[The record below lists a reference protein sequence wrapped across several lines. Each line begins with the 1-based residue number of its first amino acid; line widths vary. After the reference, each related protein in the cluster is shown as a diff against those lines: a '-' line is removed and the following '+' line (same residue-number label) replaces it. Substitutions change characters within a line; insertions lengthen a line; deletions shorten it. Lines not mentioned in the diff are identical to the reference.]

1 MALLSMDGTESVP
14 AAAAAP
20 TDLIRDTDTARFTA
34 DVLEASK
41 QVPVIVDFWAPWC
54 GPCKTLG
61 PILEK
66 LVREYG
72 GRVKLMK
79 INVDEN
85 QELAG
90 QMRVQSIPMVVAFKD
105 GRPVDGF
112 AGALPESQIRSFIE
126 RVTGGGGS
134 PLDQALAEAK
144 AALDEGDHETAGAIY
159 SEVLEHDGT
168 NAAAHAGLARA
179 LMAAG
184 QTDDAREYIDGLTDK
199 LRQSGEVSAVITA
212 LELAAEAAE
221 AGDNG
226 AADELRA
233 KVAADPNDHEARYQL
248 ALALY
253 GANKSEEA
261 VDELIH
267 IIKTKRDWND
277 DAARKQ
283 LLKIFEALGFT
294 NPIAVAGRRKLSTV
308 LFS

>member
-1 MALLSMDGTESVP
+1 MALLNMDGTGSAPV
-14 AAAAAP
+14 AAAAA
-20 TDLIRDTDTARFTA
+20 DLIRDTDTPRFKT
-34 DVLEASK
+34 DVLDASK
-41 QVPVIVDFWAPWC
+41 QVPIIVDFWAPWC

-61 PILEK
+61 PMLEK

-85 QELAG
+85 EELAA

-126 RVTGGGGS
+126 RLTGGGGS

-159 SEVLEHDGT
+159 NEVLQHDGT
-168 NAAAHAGLARA
+168 SAAAHAGLART

-184 QTDDAREYIDGLTDK
+184 HVDEARDYVDGLTNK
-199 LRQSGEVSAVITA
+199 LRASQDVVAVISA
-212 LELAAEAAE
+212 LELAAEA
-221 AGDNG
+221 GDTG
-226 AADELRA
+226 AADELRG
-233 KVAADPNDHEARYQL
+233 KLAADPNDHETRYQL

-261 VDELIH
+261 IDELIH
-267 IIKTKRDWND
+267 IIKAKRDWNE

>member
-1 MALLSMDGTESVP
+1 MALLNMDGSGVP
-14 AAAAAP
+14 AAPAAA
-20 TDLIRDTDTARFTA
+20 DLIRDTSTAAFTN
-34 DVLEASK
+34 DVVNGSK

-54 GPCKTLG
+54 GPCKQLT

-85 QELAG
+85 QELAA
-90 QMRVQSIPMVVAFKD
+90 QLRVQSIPMVYAFKD
-105 GRPVDGF
+105 GRPVDAF
-112 AGALPESQIRSFIE
+112 QGALPESQVRSFIE
-126 RVTGGGGS
+126 RLTGGGGS
-134 PLDQALAEAK
+134 PIDQALEEAH
-144 AALDEGDHETAGAIY
+144 AALEAGDHETAMSIY
-159 SEVLEHDGT
+159 GEILQHDGESAT
-168 NAAAHAGLARA
+168 AHAGLARA

-184 QTDDAREYIDGLTDK
+184 HMDDAREYVDALTDK
-199 LRQSGEVSAVITA
+199 LRATKEVGGVISA
-212 LELAAEAAE
+212 LELAAEAAG
-221 AGDNG
+221 AGDTG

-233 KVAADPNDHEARYQL
+233 KLAADAGDHETRYQL

-261 VDELIH
+261 IDELIE
-267 IIKTKRDWND
+267 IIKRKRDWNE

-294 NPIAVAGRRKLSTV
+294 HPVSVAGRRKLSAV

>member
-1 MALLSMDGTESVP
+1 MALLNMDGTGS
-14 AAAAAP
+14 AP
-20 TDLIRDTDTARFTA
+20 LPGGATDLIRDTDTANFAA
-34 DVLEASK
+34 DVINASK
-41 QVPVIVDFWAPWC
+41 QVPIIVDFWAPWC

-61 PILEK
+61 PMLEN

-79 INVDEN
+79 INVDDN
-85 QELAG
+85 QELAA

-126 RVTGGGGS
+126 RLTGGGGS
-134 PLDQALAEAK
+134 PVDQALAEAQG
-144 AALDEGDHETAGAIY
+144 ALDEGDHETAMAIFA
-159 SEVLEHDGT
+159 EVLQHDGN
-168 NAAAHAGLARA
+168 NAAAHAGMARSLIA
-179 LMAAG
+179 SGAM
-184 QTDDAREYIDGLTDK
+184 DDAREYVDALEDK
-199 LRQSGEVSAVITA
+199 IRASTEVAAVISA
-212 LELAAEAAE
+212 LELAAEA
-221 AGDNG
+221 GDTG

-233 KVAADPNDHEARYQL
+233 KLAQDPDDHQTRYEL

-261 VDELIH
+261 IDELIT
-267 IIKTKRDWND
+267 IIQKKRDWNE

-294 NPIAVAGRRKLSTV
+294 NPISVAGRRKLSAV

>member
-1 MALLSMDGTESVP
+1 MALLNMDGTGSAPVP
-14 AAAAAP
+14 GGAA
-20 TDLIRDTDTARFTA
+20 DLIRDTDTAHFTA
-34 DVLEASK
+34 DVINASK

-85 QELAG
+85 QELAA

-112 AGALPESQIRSFIE
+112 QGALPESQLRSFIE

-134 PLDQALAEAK
+134 PLDQALAEGNG
-144 AALDEGDHETAGAIY
+144 ALEAGDHETAMAIF
-159 SEVLEHDGT
+159 SEVLQHDET
-168 NAAAHAGLARA
+168 NAAAHAGLARS
-179 LMAAG
+179 LMVG
-184 QTDDAREYIDGLTDK
+184 GSNDDAREYVDGLTDK
-199 LRQSGEVSAVITA
+199 LRASKEVSAVVTA
-212 LELAAEAAE
+212 LELAAEAAQ
-221 AGDNG
+221 AGDTG

-233 KVAADPNDHEARYQL
+233 KLSQNESDHETRYQL

-261 VDELIH
+261 IDELIA
-267 IIKTKRDWND
+267 IIKRKRDWNE

-294 NPIAVAGRRKLSTV
+294 NPITVAGRRKLSAV

>member
-1 MALLSMDGTESVP
+1 MALLNMDGTGSAPVP
-14 AAAAAP
+14 GGAA
-20 TDLIRDTDTARFTA
+20 DLIRDTDTAHFTA
-34 DVLEASK
+34 DVINASK

-85 QELAG
+85 QELAA

-112 AGALPESQIRSFIE
+112 QGALPESQLRSFIE

-134 PLDQALAEAK
+134 PLDQALAEGNG
-144 AALDEGDHETAGAIY
+144 ALEAGDHETAMAIF
-159 SEVLEHDGT
+159 SEVLQHDEN
-168 NAAAHAGLARA
+168 NAAAHAGLARS
-179 LMAAG
+179 LMVG
-184 QTDDAREYIDGLTDK
+184 GSNDDAREYVDGLTDK
-199 LRQSGEVSAVITA
+199 LRASKEVSAVVTA
-212 LELAAEAAE
+212 LELAAEAAQ
-221 AGDNG
+221 AGDTG

-233 KVAADPNDHEARYQL
+233 KLSQNENDHETRYQL

-261 VDELIH
+261 IDELIA
-267 IIKTKRDWND
+267 IIKRKRDWNE

-294 NPIAVAGRRKLSTV
+294 NPITVAGRRKLSAV

>member
-1 MALLSMDGTESVP
+1 MALLNMDGTGSAPVP
-14 AAAAAP
+14 GGAA
-20 TDLIRDTDTARFTA
+20 DLIRDTDTAHFTA
-34 DVLEASK
+34 DVINASK

-85 QELAG
+85 QELAA

-112 AGALPESQIRSFIE
+112 QGALPESQLRSFIE

-134 PLDQALAEAK
+134 PLDQALAEGNG
-144 AALDEGDHETAGAIY
+144 ALEAGDHETAMAIF
-159 SEVLEHDGT
+159 SEVLQHDEN
-168 NAAAHAGLARA
+168 NAAAHAGLARS
-179 LMAAG
+179 LMVG
-184 QTDDAREYIDGLTDK
+184 GSNDDAREYVDGLTDK
-199 LRQSGEVSAVITA
+199 LRASKEVSAVVTA
-212 LELAAEAAE
+212 LELAAEAAQ
-221 AGDNG
+221 AGDTG

-233 KVAADPNDHEARYQL
+233 KLSQNENDHETRYQL

-261 VDELIH
+261 IDELIA
-267 IIKTKRDWND
+267 IIKRKRDWNE

-294 NPIAVAGRRKLSTV
+294 NPITVAGRR
-308 LFS
+308 

>member
-1 MALLSMDGTESVP
+1 MALLNMDGTGSAPVP
-14 AAAAAP
+14 GGAA
-20 TDLIRDTDTARFTA
+20 DLIRDTDTAHFTA
-34 DVLEASK
+34 DVINASK

-85 QELAG
+85 QELAA

-112 AGALPESQIRSFIE
+112 QGALPESQLRSFIE

-134 PLDQALAEAK
+134 PLDQALAEGNG
-144 AALDEGDHETAGAIY
+144 ALEAGDHETAMAIF
-159 SEVLEHDGT
+159 SEVLQHDET
-168 NAAAHAGLARA
+168 NAAAHAGLARS
-179 LMAAG
+179 LMVG
-184 QTDDAREYIDGLTDK
+184 GSNDDAREYVDGLTDK
-199 LRQSGEVSAVITA
+199 LRASKEVSAVVTA
-212 LELAAEAAE
+212 LELAAEAAQ
-221 AGDNG
+221 AGDTG

-233 KVAADPNDHEARYQL
+233 KLSQNEDDHETRYQL

-261 VDELIH
+261 IDELIA
-267 IIKTKRDWND
+267 IIKRKRDWNE

-294 NPIAVAGRRKLSTV
+294 NPITVAGRRKLSAV

>member
-1 MALLSMDGTESVP
+1 MALLNMDGTGSAPVP
-14 AAAAAP
+14 GGAA
-20 TDLIRDTDTARFTA
+20 DLIRDTDTANFTA
-34 DVLEASK
+34 DVINASK

-61 PILEK
+61 PMIEK

-85 QELAG
+85 QELAA

-126 RVTGGGGS
+126 RLTGGGGS
-134 PLDQALAEAK
+134 PVDQALAEAQG
-144 AALDEGDHETAGAIY
+144 ALDEGDHETAMAIF
-159 SEVLEHDGT
+159 SEVLQHDEN
-168 NAAAHAGLARA
+168 NAAAHAGMARS
-179 LMAAG
+179 LMASG
-184 QTDDAREYIDGLTDK
+184 SNEDAREYVDALEDK
-199 LRQSGEVSAVITA
+199 LRASKEVTAVVSA
-212 LELAAEAAE
+212 LELAAEAAQ
-221 AGDNG
+221 AGDTG

-233 KVAADPNDHEARYQL
+233 KLAQNEDDHETRYQL

-253 GANKSEEA
+253 GASKSEEA
-261 VDELIH
+261 VDELIT
-267 IIKTKRDWND
+267 IIKKKRDWNE

-294 NPIAVAGRRKLSTV
+294 NPITVAGRRKLSAV

>member
-1 MALLSMDGTESVP
+1 MALLNMDGTGSAPVP
-14 AAAAAP
+14 GGAA
-20 TDLIRDTDTARFTA
+20 DLIRDTDTAHFTA
-34 DVLEASK
+34 DVINASK

-85 QELAG
+85 QELAA

-112 AGALPESQIRSFIE
+112 QGALPESQLRSFIE

-134 PLDQALAEAK
+134 PLDQALAEGNG
-144 AALDEGDHETAGAIY
+144 ALEAGDHETAMAIF
-159 SEVLEHDGT
+159 SEVLQHDET
-168 NAAAHAGLARA
+168 NAAAHAGLARS
-179 LMAAG
+179 LMVG
-184 QTDDAREYIDGLTDK
+184 GSNDDAREYVDGLTDK
-199 LRQSGEVSAVITA
+199 LRASKEVSAVVTA
-212 LELAAEAAE
+212 LELAAEAAQ
-221 AGDNG
+221 AGDTG

-233 KVAADPNDHEARYQL
+233 KLSQNENDHETRYQL

-261 VDELIH
+261 IDELIA
-267 IIKTKRDWND
+267 IIKRKRDWNE

-294 NPIAVAGRRKLSTV
+294 NPITVAGRRKLSAV

>member
-1 MALLSMDGTESVP
+1 MALLNMDGTSDGASP
-14 AAAAAP
+14 AAA
-20 TDLIRDTDTARFTA
+20 TDFIGETDTPRFKA
-34 DVLEASK
+34 DVLDASK
-41 QVPVIVDFWAPWC
+41 QVPIIVDFWAPWC

-66 LVREYG
+66 LVREYA

-85 QELAG
+85 QELAA

-112 AGALPESQIRSFIE
+112 AGALPESQVRSFIE
-126 RVTGGGGS
+126 RLTGGGGS
-134 PLDQALAEAK
+134 PIDQALVEAQ
-144 AALDEGDHETAGAIY
+144 AALEEGDHETAIAIF
-159 SEVLEHDGT
+159 SEVLQHDGE
-168 NAAAHAGLARA
+168 NATAHAGLARTLIA
-179 LMAAG
+179 SG
-184 QTDDAREYIDGLTDK
+184 QMDDAREYVDALTDK
-199 LRQSGEVSAVITA
+199 LRATTEVSAVVSA
-212 LELAAEAAE
+212 LELAAEA
-221 AGDNG
+221 GDTG

-233 KVAADPNDHEARYQL
+233 KLAADEDDHQTRYEL

-261 VDELIH
+261 IDELMT
-267 IIKTKRDWND
+267 IIRKKRDWND

-294 NPIAVAGRRKLSTV
+294 NPITVAGRRKLSTV

>member
-1 MALLSMDGTESVP
+1 MALLNMDGTGAAVP
-14 AAAAAP
+14 VAGGAP
-20 TDLIRDTDTARFTA
+20 SDLIRETDTARFQA
-34 DVLEASK
+34 DVLNGSK

-85 QELAG
+85 QELAA
-90 QMRVQSIPMVVAFKD
+90 QMRVQSIPMVVGFKD

-112 AGALPESQIRSFIE
+112 AGALPESQVRSFIE
-126 RVTGGGGS
+126 RLTGGGGS
-134 PLDQALAEAK
+134 PVDQALAEAH
-144 AALDEGDHETAGAIY
+144 AALEAGDHETAMGIY
-159 SEVLEHDGT
+159 SEVLQHDGE
-168 NAAAHAGLARA
+168 NAAAHAGLARS
-179 LMAAG
+179 LIAAG
-184 QTDDAREYIDGLTDK
+184 HMDDAREYVDALTDK
-199 LRQSGEVSAVITA
+199 LRASKEIAAVVSA
-212 LELAAEAAE
+212 LELAAEA
-221 AGDNG
+221 GDTG

-233 KVAADPNDHEARYQL
+233 KLAQNPDDHQTRYEL
-248 ALALY
+248 AVALY

-261 VDELIH
+261 VDELIA
-267 IIKTKRDWND
+267 IIKAKRDWNE

-294 NPIAVAGRRKLSTV
+294 NPIAVAGRRKLSSV